1 MEQLWKFFFP
11 KSEIEIIVRDEYIE
25 NMEGF
30 QKEKEKLI
38 AARK

>member
-1 MEQLWKFFFP
+1 MEHLLRFLFP
-11 KSEIEIIVRDEYIE
+11 KTEIEINVSDEYIE

-38 AARK
+38 ALRK